1 MSPQLPPQ
9 PGGTVFDV
17 VAFLLSSARLS
28 LDEAPRYASI
38 RLLMA
43 VRRLL
48 ASDAAAA
55 LDDPVLDAWN
65 RAIDENLLKSMDRY
79 PEYAEWL
86 GELARSVAEETVA
99 RNLA

>member
-9 PGGTVFDV
+9 PPGTVFDV

-43 VRRLL
+43 ARRLL
-48 ASDAAAA
+48 ATDAAAD
-55 LDDPVLDAWN
+55 LDDPALEAWN
-65 RAIDENLLKSMDRY
+65 RSIDENLLKSMDRY
-79 PEYAEWL
+79 PEYVEWL
-86 GELARSVAEETVA
+86 SELARAVAEEATE
-99 RNLA
+99 RNLG